1 MAGYAFILMQI
12 AGSVPD
18 LPCEIR
24 FPLHL
29 PLTVHYC
36 GEDFAAESLNL
47 SSTSG
52 LFRICK
58 SIPAGSS
65 IQFTISMPGNA
76 LQAPNDVLVSCSGR
90 VSHCSAAA
98 EGYELDALIDD
109 YCFER

>member
-1 MAGYAFILMQI
+1 MQT
-12 AGSVPD
+12 AVSVPD

-29 PLTVHYC
+29 PLTVRYC
-36 GEDFAAESLNL
+36 GEDFAAESLNI

-52 LFRICK
+52 LFRIGK
-58 SIPAGSS
+58 SIPTGSS
-65 IQFTISMPGNA
+65 IEFTISMPGIA

-90 VSHCSAAA
+90 VSHCSAAV